1 MSRLN
6 KRLAGT
12 ARKVLAGAA
21 LVVGGFVVGAALL
34 CALPAAASD
43 NGSIQTALTEAAGLV
58 GHQYRDAGENSGGAG
73 ATRATDGTCAGYVDA
88 DGDGVCDTCGGGHGG
103 GHGTCDGYVDVNG
116 DSTCDNCGAD
126 HGVNSSACT
135 DFTDADGDGLCDTC
149 GSSHGSGQGVCGGFA
164 DADGNGVCDA
174 HGAGYGARGHHHGAG
189 SGDGQGAGSGTHH
202 GAGHHGRS

>member
-43 NGSIQTALTEAAGLV
+43 NGSMQTALAEAAGLV

-103 GHGTCDGYVDVNG
+103 G
-116 DSTCDNCGAD
+116 
-126 HGVNSSACT
+126 
-135 DFTDADGDGLCDTC
+135 
-149 GSSHGSGQGVCGGFA
+149 QGVCGGFA
-164 DADGNGVCDA
+164 DADGNGACDA

-189 SGDGQGAGSGTHH
+189 SGDGQGAGSGAHH